1 MTRGSQ
7 SHSVDT
13 CTNCEP
19 ASGTCLEFS
28 MPEFSHSVAVQL
40 AALAAFTNT
49 LKAYTG
55 VGMLVCGDG
64 CASRDPQGIHDT
76 GVGMLVCGEG
86 CASREIAC
94 SPGCG
99 HIYFC
104 TVLYKST

>member
-1 MTRGSQ
+1 
-7 SHSVDT
+7 
-13 CTNCEP
+13 
-19 ASGTCLEFS
+19 